1 MDIYDNFLQA
11 EIYLRFTEFE
21 TLKER
26 LNELEK
32 QARNPSIHIIPIES
46 VPGRSSKKPTL
57 FQGNSYTRSAH

>member
-26 LNELEK
+26 LNEL
-32 QARNPSIHIIPIES
+32 
-46 VPGRSSKKPTL
+46 
-57 FQGNSYTRSAH
+57 